1 MKIQTI
7 KGITITT
14 DSIPAGNRQDR
25 QSREREAV
33 NAMIRELYGDTAVI
47 KHRPDGAPYIE
58 NRPDVMISI
67 SHSATRAAIALL
79 TGTTPIGID
88 TETLRPQ
95 LERILDRYLSP
106 AEQTEWTTP
115 VDHLIAWCIKEAA
128 YKAAGIPGID
138 LAHDI
143 TISRT
148 EGRVTVRDIILDY
161 TIAEQTDTDA
171 IVLATRPVSTNDI

>member
-1 MKIQTI
+1 MNIITI
-7 KGITITT
+7 KGITIAT
-14 DSIPAGNRQDR
+14 DTIPTGNRQDR
-25 QSREREAV
+25 QSRERGTV
-33 NAMIRELYGDTAVI
+33 NAMIRTIYGETAVI
-47 KHRPDGAPYIE
+47 KHRPDGAPFIE
-58 NRPDVMISI
+58 NRPNVMISI

-148 EGRVTVRDIILDY
+148 ESRVTVRDIILDY

-171 IVLATRPVSTNDI
+171 IVLATLPVSTHDT